1 MFACG
6 LGNFVSKPLVTI
18 QALQQRMAQGV
29 PNAACSD
36 SAVRRMWW
44 AALDTLQSEI
54 LLPMNLT
61 KGLWLSSPLPALYE
75 PRLLKKFQGW
85 VWAPKD
91 LLNLSNPSIGM
102 LPPSQSVSMDI
113 HNDSSDYE
121 RLTLL
126 KEDGNDPLL
135 IVITPEI
142 QIALALEGKHQE
154 RKLLMRSDPETLS
167 DLLSLLDER
176 LNREN
181 IQQAEHLRNALGQ
194 MGELKTNDDLSK
206 VFWPLLS
213 QRLAD
218 IAPTLNIQT
227 LPDNTINDEKLNAKT
242 SEISLLEALTHEIR
256 TPLATIRTLIRSLLR
271 KKDLPRVVEDRLHQ
285 IDIECTEQIDR
296 FGLIFNAVE
305 LERSKP
311 EQTNLAL
318 TDLGKMLTM
327 LAPVWSN
334 QLDRKGLKL
343 ILDIS
348 PDLPKVLSDSEGLEL
363 MLTGLIDRNTRELQ
377 TGGELTLKLR
387 PAGHRLKLQILTKLS
402 TINNSE
408 LLDNISNEDIGP
420 VLSWNPATGNL
431 QLSQGATQ
439 RLLKSLGGRL
449 ASRRDSGI
457 TIFFPISELTDFDS
471 LD

>member
-1 MFACG
+1 M
-6 LGNFVSKPLVTI
+6 SEPLVTI
-18 QALQQRMAQGV
+18 QDLQQRMAQGV
-29 PNAACSD
+29 PQISCSETT
-36 SAVRRMWW
+36 VRRMWW
-44 AALDTLQSEI
+44 AALDTLQSDI

-61 KGLWLSSPLPALYE
+61 RGLWLSSPLPALYE
-75 PRLLKKFQGW
+75 PKLLKKFQGW

-91 LLNLSNPSIGM
+91 LLNLTNPSVGI
-102 LPPSQSVSMDI
+102 LPPSKSSPIDT
-113 HNDSSDYE
+113 HNDSSNYE

-126 KEDGNDPLL
+126 EEDGNDPLL

-142 QIALALEGKHQE
+142 QIALALEGKNHD

-167 DLLSLLDER
+167 DLLTLLDNR
-176 LNREN
+176 LNTEN
-181 IQQAEHLRNALGQ
+181 IEQANNLRNSLEEMGQ
-194 MGELKTNDDLSK
+194 LKTNDDLSK

-218 IAPTLNIQT
+218 IAPSLNIQT
-227 LPDNTINDEKLNAKT
+227 MPDNIVNDHKSTSKT

-271 KKDLPRVVEDRLHQ
+271 KKDLPKVVENRLKQ

-311 EQTNLAL
+311 DETNLAL

-327 LAPVWSN
+327 LSPVWGS
-334 QLDRKGLKL
+334 QLERKGLKL
-343 ILDIS
+343 ILDIAQ
-348 PDLPKVLSDSEGLEL
+348 DLPKVLSDSEGLEL
-363 MLTGLIDRNTRELQ
+363 MLTGLIDRNTRGLQ
-377 TGGELTLKLR
+377 SGGELTLKLR
-387 PAGHRLKLQILTKLS
+387 PAGHRLKLQILTQLS
-402 TINNSE
+402 SLNNSE
-408 LLDNISNEDIGP
+408 VSENVSNEEIGP

-431 QLSQGATQ
+431 QLSQAATQ

-449 ASRRDSGI
+449 TNRRDRGI
-457 TIFFPISELTDFDS
+457 TIFFPISEGKEFDQ
-471 LD
+471 LH

>member
-1 MFACG
+1 MIP
-6 LGNFVSKPLVTI
+6 PLVTI
-18 QALQQRMAQGV
+18 QDLQQRMAHGV
-29 PNAACSD
+29 PHTSCSE

-44 AALDTLQSEI
+44 AALDTLQSDI

-61 KGLWLSSPLPALYE
+61 RGLWLSSPLPALYE
-75 PRLLKKFQGW
+75 PKLLKKFQGW

-91 LLNLSNPSIGM
+91 LLNLTNPSIGM
-102 LPPSQSVSMDI
+102 LPPSQSVSIDI
-113 HNDSSDYE
+113 HNDSPDYE

-126 KEDGNDPLL
+126 EEDGNDPLL

-142 QIALALEGKHQE
+142 QIALALEGKVEE

-167 DLLSLLDER
+167 DLLTLLDNR

-181 IQQAEHLRNALGQ
+181 IEQANNLRSALEEMGQ
-194 MGELKTNDDLSK
+194 LKTNDDLSK

-218 IAPTLNIQT
+218 LAPSLNIQT
-227 LPDNTINDEKLNAKT
+227 LPDNIIDDQNTSSKN

-271 KKDLPRVVEDRLHQ
+271 KKDLPRVIEERLNQ

-311 EQTNLAL
+311 EKANLAL
-318 TDLGKMLTM
+318 TDLGKMLT
-327 LAPVWSN
+327 LLSPVWSN
-334 QLDRKGLKL
+334 QLERKGLKL
-343 ILDIS
+343 ILDIT

-363 MLTGLIDRNTRELQ
+363 MLTGLIDRNTRGLQ
-377 TGGELTLKLR
+377 AGGELIMKLR
-387 PAGHRLKLQILTKLS
+387 PAGQRLKLQILTQLA
-402 TINNSE
+402 TITNLEAS
-408 LLDNISNEDIGP
+408 DNISNEEIGP

-431 QLSQGATQ
+431 QLSQAATQ

-449 ASRRDSGI
+449 TNRRDSGI
-457 TIFFPISELTDFDS
+457 TIFFPISELKEFDS

>member
-1 MFACG
+1 MS
-6 LGNFVSKPLVTI
+6 NSPVSIK
-18 QALQQRMAQGV
+18 ALQKRMAEGV
-29 PNAACSD
+29 PHASCSE
-36 SAVRRMWW
+36 SSVRRMWW

-61 KGLWLSSPLPALYE
+61 RGLWLSSPLPALYE
-75 PRLLKKFQGW
+75 PKLLKKFQGW

-91 LLNLSNPSIGM
+91 LLNLKNPSIGM
-102 LPPSQSVSMDI
+102 LPPSQSFSADC
-113 HNDSSDYE
+113 HNDGSGYE

-126 KEDGNDPLL
+126 EEDGNDPLL

-142 QIALALEGKHQE
+142 QIALALEGTSLE

-167 DLLSLLDER
+167 DLLTLLDNR
-176 LNREN
+176 LNSEN
-181 IQQAEHLRNALGQ
+181 IEQANNLRKALGELGQ
-194 MGELKTNDDLSK
+194 LKTNEDLSK

-218 IAPTLNIQT
+218 VAPSLNIQT
-227 LPDNTINDEKLNAKT
+227 LPDNFSNENQSTSKN

-271 KKDLPRVVEDRLHQ
+271 KQDLSKVVETRLKQ

-327 LAPVWSN
+327 LHPVWSN
-334 QLDRKGLKL
+334 QLERKGLRL
-343 ILDIS
+343 ILDIT

-363 MLTGLIDRNTRELQ
+363 MLTGLIDRNSRGLQ
-377 TGGELTLKLR
+377 SGGELTLKLR
-387 PAGHRLKLQILTKLS
+387 PAGHRLKLQILTELS
-402 TINNSE
+402 TTTHSE
-408 LLDNISNEDIGP
+408 ISEDVSNEEIGP

-431 QLSQGATQ
+431 QLSQAATQ

-449 ASRRDSGI
+449 TNRRDKGI
-457 TIFFPISELTDFDS
+457 TIFFPVSELKEFD
-471 LD
+471 LRA

>member
-1 MFACG
+1 M
-6 LGNFVSKPLVTI
+6 SIPLVTI
-18 QALQQRMAQGV
+18 QSLQKRMALGV
-29 PNAACSD
+29 PNAACSE
-36 SAVRRMWW
+36 SSVRRMWW

-61 KGLWLSSPLPALYE
+61 RGLWLSSPLPALYE
-75 PRLLKKFQGW
+75 PKLLKKLQGW

-91 LLNLSNPSIGM
+91 LINLTNPSIGM
-102 LPPSQSVSMDI
+102 LPPSQSMSIDVD
-113 HNDSSDYE
+113 NDSPDYE

-126 KEDGNDPLL
+126 DEDGNDPLL

-142 QIALALEGKHQE
+142 QIALALEGEYRE

-167 DLLSLLDER
+167 DLLTLLDNR

-181 IQQAEHLRNALGQ
+181 IEQANNLRNALEEMGQ
-194 MGELKTNDDLSK
+194 LKTNDDLSK

-213 QRLAD
+213 QRLAN
-218 IAPTLNIQT
+218 IAPSLNIQT
-227 LPDNTINDEKLNAKT
+227 LPENIINDQKSSAKN

-271 KKDLPRVVEDRLHQ
+271 KKDLPKVVEDRLNQ

-305 LERSKP
+305 LERSKT

-318 TDLGKMLTM
+318 TDLGKMLKM
-327 LAPVWSN
+327 LSPVWSH
-334 QLDRKGLKL
+334 QLERKGLKL
-343 ILDIS
+343 ILDIT

-363 MLTGLIDRNTRELQ
+363 MLTGLIDRNTRGLQ

-387 PAGHRLKLQILTKLS
+387 PAGQRLKLQILTQLS
-402 TINNSE
+402 KINNSE
-408 LLDNISNEDIGP
+408 ESDSISNEEIGP

-431 QLSQGATQ
+431 QLSQAATQ

-449 ASRRDSGI
+449 TNRRDSGI
-457 TIFFPISELTDFDS
+457 TIFFPISELKEFDS

>member
-1 MFACG
+1 MEV
-6 LGNFVSKPLVTI
+6 FVSTPLVTI
-18 QALQQRMAQGV
+18 QALQKRMSDGV
-29 PNAACSD
+29 PNTSCSE

-44 AALDTLQSEI
+44 AALDTLQSDI

-61 KGLWLSSPLPALYE
+61 RGLWLSSPLPALYE
-75 PRLLKKFQGW
+75 PKLLRKFKGW

-91 LLNLSNPSIGM
+91 LLNLTNPSIGM
-102 LPPSQSVSMDI
+102 LPPSQSISRDI
-113 HNDSSDYE
+113 HNDSSNYE

-126 KEDGNDPLL
+126 EEDGNDPLL
-135 IVITPEI
+135 IVITPEV
-142 QIALALEGKHQE
+142 QIALALEGKSQQ
-154 RKLLMRSDPETLS
+154 RRLLMRSDPETLS
-167 DLLSLLDER
+167 DLLTLLDNR
-176 LNREN
+176 LNTEN
-181 IQQAEHLRNALGQ
+181 IEQANNLRNALGE
-194 MGELKTNDDLSK
+194 MGQLKTNDDLSQ

-213 QRLAD
+213 KRLAD
-218 IAPTLNIQT
+218 IAPSLNIQT
-227 LPDNTINDEKLNAKT
+227 LPDNIINDQKSSSKN

-271 KKDLPRVVEDRLHQ
+271 KQDLPKIVEDRLNQ

-318 TDLGKMLTM
+318 TDLGNMLT
-327 LAPVWSN
+327 LLSPAWTS
-334 QLDRKGLKL
+334 QLERKGLKL
-343 ILDIS
+343 VLDIT

-363 MLTGLIDRNTRELQ
+363 MLTGLIDRNTRGLQ

-387 PAGHRLKLQILTKLS
+387 PAGQRLKLQILTKLVTS
-402 TINNSE
+402 NNTE
-408 LLDNISNEDIGP
+408 VTDNFSNEEIGP

-431 QLSQGATQ
+431 QLSQAATQ

-449 ASRRDSGI
+449 TNRRDSGI
-457 TIFFPISELTDFDS
+457 TIFFPISELEEFDPI
-471 LD
+471 D

>member
-1 MFACG
+1 MSEQ
-6 LGNFVSKPLVTI
+6 LITI
-18 QALQQRMAQGV
+18 QTLQKRMAKGV
-29 PNAACSD
+29 PHITCSE

-44 AALDTLQSEI
+44 AALDVLQSDI

-61 KGLWLSSPLPALYE
+61 RGLWLSSPLPALYE
-75 PRLLKKFQGW
+75 PKLLKKFQGW

-91 LLNLSNPSIGM
+91 LLNLANPSIGM

-113 HNDSSDYE
+113 HSDSSGYE

-126 KEDGNDPLL
+126 EEDGNDPLL

-142 QIALALEGKHQE
+142 QIALALEGNFKE

-167 DLLSLLDER
+167 DLLTLLDNR
-176 LNREN
+176 LNKEN
-181 IQQAEHLRNALGQ
+181 IEQANNLRNALGELGQ
-194 MGELKTNDDLSK
+194 LKTNDDLSK

-218 IAPTLNIQT
+218 IAPSLNIQT
-227 LPDNTINDEKLNAKT
+227 LPDNIINDQKSSAKN

-271 KKDLPRVVEDRLHQ
+271 KQDLSKVVEKRLKQ

-311 EQTNLAL
+311 EKTNLAL
-318 TDLGKMLTM
+318 TDLGKMLA
-327 LAPVWSN
+327 LLSPVWSN
-334 QLDRKGLKL
+334 QLERKGLKL
-343 ILDIS
+343 ILDIT

-363 MLTGLIDRNTRELQ
+363 MLTGLIDRNTRGLQ

-387 PAGHRLKLQILTKLS
+387 PAGQRLKLQILTQLS
-402 TINNSE
+402 TSKTSEVSNSV
-408 LLDNISNEDIGP
+408 SNEEIGP

-431 QLSQGATQ
+431 QLSQAATQ

-449 ASRRDSGI
+449 TNRRDSGI
-457 TIFFPISELTDFDS
+457 TIFFPISEVKEFD
-471 LD
+471 LQE

>member
-1 MFACG
+1 M
-6 LGNFVSKPLVTI
+6 NTPPVTI
-18 QALQQRMAQGV
+18 QTLQKRMSQGV
-29 PNAACSD
+29 PAAACSE

-44 AALDTLQSEI
+44 AALDILQSDI

-61 KGLWLSSPLPALYE
+61 RGLWLSSPLPALYE
-75 PRLLKKFQGW
+75 PKLLNKFKGW

-91 LLNLSNPSIGM
+91 LLNLANPSIGM
-102 LPPSQSVSMDI
+102 LPPSQSIAMDI
-113 HNDSSDYE
+113 DNDSSDYE

-126 KEDGNDPLL
+126 EEDGHDPLL

-142 QIALALEGKHQE
+142 QIALALEGKYKE

-167 DLLSLLDER
+167 DLLTLLDNR
-176 LNREN
+176 LNQEN
-181 IQQAEHLRNALGQ
+181 IQQANNLRNALGELGQ
-194 MGELKTNDDLSK
+194 LKTNDDLSK

-218 IAPTLNIQT
+218 IAPSLNIQT
-227 LPDNTINDEKLNAKT
+227 LPDNLINDQKSSSKN

-271 KKDLPRVVEDRLHQ
+271 KKDLPRVVEDRLNQ

-305 LERSKP
+305 LERSQP
-311 EQTNLAL
+311 ERTNLAL
-318 TDLGKMLTM
+318 TDLGKMLTV
-327 LAPVWSN
+327 LSPVWSN
-334 QLDRKGLKL
+334 QLERKGLKL
-343 ILDIS
+343 ILDIT

-363 MLTGLIDRNTRELQ
+363 MLTGLIDRNTRGLQ

-387 PAGHRLKLQILTKLS
+387 PAGQRLKLQILSKLAATNDS
-402 TINNSE
+402 AVS
-408 LLDNISNEDIGP
+408 DNISNEEIGP
-420 VLSWNPATGNL
+420 VLSWNPSTGNL
-431 QLSQGATQ
+431 QLSQAATQ

-449 ASRRDSGI
+449 TNRRDSGI
-457 TIFFPISELTDFDS
+457 TIFFPISELKEFDS

>member
-1 MFACG
+1 M
-6 LGNFVSKPLVTI
+6 SKPLVTI
-18 QALQQRMAQGV
+18 KALQKRMAQGV
-29 PNAACSD
+29 PHSTCSE

-44 AALDTLQSEI
+44 AALDILQSEI

-61 KGLWLSSPLPALYE
+61 QGLWLSSPLPALYE
-75 PRLLKKFQGW
+75 PKLLNKFQGW

-91 LLNLSNPSIGM
+91 LLNLTNPSIGM
-102 LPPSQSVSMDI
+102 LPPSQSVSMDF
-113 HNDSSDYE
+113 HNDSLAYE

-126 KEDGNDPLL
+126 EEDGNDPLL

-142 QIALALEGKHQE
+142 QIALALEGETHE

-167 DLLSLLDER
+167 DLLTLLDNR
-176 LNREN
+176 LNTEN
-181 IQQAEHLRNALGQ
+181 VEQANSLRHALGK
-194 MGELKTNDDLSK
+194 MGQLKTNDDLSK

-218 IAPTLNIQT
+218 IAPSLNIQT
-227 LPDNTINDEKLNAKT
+227 LPDNIINDHKSSAKN

-256 TPLATIRTLIRSLLR
+256 TPLATIRTLIKSLLR
-271 KKDLPRVVEDRLHQ
+271 KQDLPKVVESRLKQ

-311 EQTNLAL
+311 EKTNLAL

-327 LAPVWSN
+327 LSPVWRN
-334 QLDRKGLKL
+334 QLERKGLKL
-343 ILDIS
+343 ILDITQ
-348 PDLPKVLSDSEGLEL
+348 DLPKVLSDSEGLEL
-363 MLTGLIDRNTRELQ
+363 MLTGLIDRNSRGLQ

-387 PAGHRLKLQILTKLS
+387 PAGQRLKLQILTQFS
-402 TINNSE
+402 SINNSGVSE
-408 LLDNISNEDIGP
+408 NVSNEEIGP
-420 VLSWNPATGNL
+420 VLSWNPSTGNL
-431 QLSQGATQ
+431 QLSQAATQ

-449 ASRRDSGI
+449 TNRRDSGM
-457 TIFFPISELTDFDS
+457 TIFFPVSELKE
-471 LD
+471 LDLLD

>member
-1 MFACG
+1 M
-6 LGNFVSKPLVTI
+6 SRPLVTI
-18 QALQQRMAQGV
+18 KALQKRMAEGV
-29 PNAACSD
+29 SQASCSES
-36 SAVRRMWW
+36 SARRMWW
-44 AALDTLQSEI
+44 AALDTLQTEI
-54 LLPMNLT
+54 LLPMNLSR
-61 KGLWLSSPLPALYE
+61 GLWLSSPLPALYE
-75 PRLLKKFQGW
+75 PKLLSKFQGW

-91 LLNLSNPSIGM
+91 LLNLKSPSMGM
-102 LPPSQSVSMDI
+102 LPPSQSFSVDCHSKDTSGY
-113 HNDSSDYE
+113 D

-126 KEDGNDPLL
+126 EEDGNDPLL

-142 QIALALEGKHQE
+142 QIALALEGTCQG

-167 DLLSLLDER
+167 DLLTLLDNR
-176 LNREN
+176 LNTEN
-181 IQQAEHLRNALGQ
+181 VEQANNLRKALEEMGQ
-194 MGELKTNDDLSK
+194 LKTNDDLSK

-218 IAPTLNIQT
+218 VAPSLNIQT
-227 LPDNTINDEKLNAKT
+227 LPENLSNENKSSSKN

-271 KKDLPRVVEDRLHQ
+271 KQDLPKVVETRLKQ

-311 EQTNLAL
+311 EKINLAL

-327 LAPVWSN
+327 LHPIWSN
-334 QLDRKGLKL
+334 QLERKGLKL
-343 ILDIS
+343 ILDIT

-363 MLTGLIDRNTRELQ
+363 MLTGLIDRNSRGLQ
-377 TGGELTLKLR
+377 SGGELTLKLR
-387 PAGHRLKLQILTKLS
+387 PAGQRLKLQILTQLS
-402 TINNSE
+402 TNSFSE
-408 LLDNISNEDIGP
+408 ISESVSNEEIGP

-431 QLSQGATQ
+431 QLSQAATQ

-449 ASRRDSGI
+449 TNRRDKGI
-457 TIFFPISELTDFDS
+457 TIFFPVSELKEFDL

>member
-1 MFACG
+1 MAEG
-6 LGNFVSKPLVTI
+6 VSPS
-18 QALQQRMAQGV
+18 QCSES
-29 PNAACSD
+29 AA
-36 SAVRRMWW
+36 RRMWW

-61 KGLWLSSPLPALYE
+61 RGLWLSSPLPALYE
-75 PRLLKKFQGW
+75 PKLLKKFKGW

-91 LLNLSNPSIGM
+91 LLNLTNPSIGM
-102 LPPSQSVSMDI
+102 LPPSQSISMDV
-113 HNDSSDYE
+113 HCDSSDYE

-126 KEDGNDPLL
+126 EEDGNDPLL

-142 QIALALEGKHQE
+142 QIALALEGKCKE

-167 DLLSLLDER
+167 DLLTLLDKR
-176 LNREN
+176 LNTEN
-181 IQQAEHLRNALGQ
+181 IKQANQLRNALGE
-194 MGELKTNDDLSK
+194 MGQLKTNDDLSK

-218 IAPTLNIQT
+218 IAPSLNIQT
-227 LPDNTINDEKLNAKT
+227 LPENIINEHKSSSKN

-271 KKDLPRVVEDRLHQ
+271 KKDLPRVVEERLKQ

-311 EQTNLAL
+311 EQNNLAL
-318 TDLGKMLTM
+318 TDLGKMLTI
-327 LAPVWSN
+327 LSPVWSN
-334 QLDRKGLKL
+334 QLKRKGLKL
-343 ILDIS
+343 VLDIT

-363 MLTGLIDRNTRELQ
+363 MLTGLVDRNTRGLQ
-377 TGGELTLKLR
+377 AGGELILRLR
-387 PAGHRLKLQILTKLS
+387 PAGQRLKLQILTQLS
-402 TINNSE
+402 SINYSE
-408 LLDNISNEDIGP
+408 LSENVSNEDIGP

-431 QLSQGATQ
+431 QLSQSATQ

-449 ASRRDSGI
+449 TNRRDSGI
-457 TIFFPISELTDFDS
+457 TIFFPISELQELEKLS
-471 LD
+471 

>member
-1 MFACG
+1 M
-6 LGNFVSKPLVTI
+6 STPLVTI

-29 PNAACSD
+29 PIAACSE

-44 AALDTLQSEI
+44 AALDILQSDI

-61 KGLWLSSPLPALYE
+61 RGLWLSSPLPALYE
-75 PRLLKKFQGW
+75 PKLLNKFQGW

-91 LLNLSNPSIGM
+91 LLNLTYPSIGM
-102 LPPSQSVSMDI
+102 LPPSQSLSMDI
-113 HNDSSDYE
+113 HTDSPDYE

-126 KEDGNDPLL
+126 EEDGNDPLL

-142 QIALALEGKHQE
+142 QIALALEGKYQE

-167 DLLSLLDER
+167 DLLTLLDNR

-181 IQQAEHLRNALGQ
+181 VEQAHNLRNALGE
-194 MGELKTNDDLSK
+194 MGQLKTNDDLSK

-218 IAPTLNIQT
+218 IAPSLNIQT
-227 LPDNTINDEKLNAKT
+227 LPDNEINDLKSSAKN

-271 KKDLPRVVEDRLHQ
+271 KKDLPKVVEERLNQ

-311 EQTNLAL
+311 EQNNLAL
-318 TDLGKMLTM
+318 TDLGKMLKI
-327 LAPVWSN
+327 LSPVWSN
-334 QLDRKGLKL
+334 QLERKGLQL
-343 ILDIS
+343 ILDIT

-363 MLTGLIDRNTRELQ
+363 MLTGLIDRNTRGLK
-377 TGGELTLKLR
+377 TGGEITLKLR
-387 PAGHRLKLQILTKLS
+387 PAGQRLKLQILTQVS
-402 TINNSE
+402 TKNNLEVS
-408 LLDNISNEDIGP
+408 DNISNEDIGP
-420 VLSWNPATGNL
+420 VLSWNPGTGNL
-431 QLSQGATQ
+431 QLSQAATQ

-449 ASRRDSGI
+449 TNRRDSGI
-457 TIFFPISELTDFDS
+457 TIFFPISELKEFDS

>member
-1 MFACG
+1 
-6 LGNFVSKPLVTI
+6 VSTPLVTI
-18 QALQQRMAQGV
+18 QALQQRMAKGV
-29 PNAACSD
+29 TVAACSE

-44 AALDTLQSEI
+44 AALDTLQSDI

-61 KGLWLSSPLPALYE
+61 RGLWLSSPLPALYE
-75 PRLLKKFQGW
+75 PKLLNKFQGW

-91 LLNLSNPSIGM
+91 LLNLTYPSIGM
-102 LPPSQSVSMDI
+102 LPPSQSLSMDL
-113 HNDSSDYE
+113 HTDSPDYE

-126 KEDGNDPLL
+126 EEDGNDPLL

-142 QIALALEGKHQE
+142 QIALALEGKYQE

-167 DLLSLLDER
+167 DLLTLLDNR

-181 IQQAEHLRNALGQ
+181 VEQAHNLRNALGE
-194 MGELKTNDDLSK
+194 MGQLKTNDDLSK

-218 IAPTLNIQT
+218 IAPSLNIQT
-227 LPDNTINDEKLNAKT
+227 LPDNEINDLKSSAKN

-271 KKDLPRVVEDRLHQ
+271 KKDLPKVVEERLNQ

-311 EQTNLAL
+311 EQNNLAL
-318 TDLGKMLTM
+318 TDLGKMLEI
-327 LAPVWSN
+327 LSPVWSN
-334 QLDRKGLKL
+334 QLERKGLQL
-343 ILDIS
+343 ILDIT

-363 MLTGLIDRNTRELQ
+363 MLTGLIDRNTRGLQ
-377 TGGELTLKLR
+377 TGGEITLKLR
-387 PAGHRLKLQILTKLS
+387 PAGQRLKLQILTQVATK
-402 TINNSE
+402 NNLEVS
-408 LLDNISNEDIGP
+408 DNISNEDIGP
-420 VLSWNPATGNL
+420 VLSWNPGTGNL
-431 QLSQGATQ
+431 QLSQAATQ

-449 ASRRDSGI
+449 TNRRDSGI
-457 TIFFPISELTDFDS
+457 TIFFPISELKEFD
-471 LD
+471 

>member
-1 MFACG
+1 MK
-6 LGNFVSKPLVTI
+6 KPLITI
-18 QALQQRMAQGV
+18 KDLQKRMAEGV
-29 PNAACSD
+29 PNSACGEA
-36 SAVRRMWW
+36 AVRRMWW
-44 AALDTLQSEI
+44 AALDTLQSDI

-61 KGLWLSSPLPALYE
+61 RGLWLSAPLPALYE
-75 PRLLKKFQGW
+75 PKLLKKFQGW

-91 LLNLSNPSIGM
+91 LLNLKNPSIGI
-102 LPPSQSVSMDI
+102 LPPSQSLSRDI
-113 HNDSSDYE
+113 NNDSLDYE

-126 KEDGNDPLL
+126 EEDGNDPLL

-142 QIALALEGKHQE
+142 QIALALQGKLNE
-154 RKLLMRSDPETLS
+154 RKLLMRSDPQTLS
-167 DLLSLLDER
+167 DLLTLLDSR

-181 IQQAEHLRNALGQ
+181 IEQANNLRNALGE
-194 MGELKTNDDLSK
+194 MGQLKTNDDLSEL
-206 VFWPLLS
+206 FWPLLS

-218 IAPTLNIQT
+218 IAPSLNIQT
-227 LPDNTINDEKLNAKT
+227 TPENIITDHKSNSNN

-271 KKDLPRVVEDRLHQ
+271 KKDLPRVVEERLNQ

-311 EQTNLAL
+311 DQTNLAL

-327 LAPVWSN
+327 LFPVWSN
-334 QLDRKGLKL
+334 QLERKGLKL
-343 ILDIS
+343 ILDIT

-363 MLTGLIDRNTRELQ
+363 MLTGLIDRNTRGLK

-387 PAGHRLKLQILTKLS
+387 PAGHRLKLQILTQLS
-402 TINNSE
+402 EVNDFE
-408 LLDNISNEDIGP
+408 LSDNISNEEIGP

-431 QLSQGATQ
+431 QLSQAATQ

-449 ASRRDSGI
+449 TNRRDRGI
-457 TIFFPISELTDFDS
+457 TIFFPISEFKELISRD
-471 LD
+471 